1 MIGILLSIVAVMM
14 AFLALFIRMKAMKKP
29 ATVKKIMIPPLAMS
43 TGFLMFLYP
52 PVRPT
57 PLELLEAFSVGLLF
71 SLLLIKLSSF
81 EIRDNNIYMKRSK
94 AFPFILLGLL
104 AFRLLAKTILGIHF
118 EYEVLAG
125 MFFVLAF
132 GMILPWRLAMLYKFK
147 QVEKEF
153 KLKKSSNTKWN
164 FPSENPAPRE
174 S

>member
-1 MIGILLSIVAVMM
+1 MIGIFLSIVAVMM
-14 AFLALFIRMKAMKKP
+14 ALLALFIRMKAMKKP
-29 ATVKKIMIPPLAMS
+29 ATVRKIMIPPLAMS

-52 PVRPT
+52 PVRPSA
-57 PLELLEAFSVGLLF
+57 LELIEAFSVGLLF
-71 SLLLIKLSSF
+71 SILLIKLSSF

-94 AFPFILLGLL
+94 AFPFILFGLL
-104 AFRLLAKTILGIHF
+104 AVRLLAKTILGIHF

-153 KLKKSSNTKWN
+153 KLKQNSNANWN
-164 FPSENPAPRE
+164 FQSENPTPRE